1 MFTIG
6 ARLFVCRYD
15 MIYTINITS
24 MMVLASIYLSVST
37 SLPRCPSLYPTQTTD
52 ILFSTDTIK
61 PVEKWLL
68 FNLGY
73 PFMVIISN
81 IIEQVKHLD
90 LFIYFILRFCFCIL
104 EICQYCPTET
114 NRPFFNNERKSS

>member
-1 MFTIG
+1 
-6 ARLFVCRYD
+6 

-37 SLPRCPSLYPTQTTD
+37 SLPRCPSLYLTQTTG

-90 LFIYFILRFCFCIL
+90 LSIFLFHMDVLFLYFRNMPILS
-104 EICQYCPTET
+104 
-114 NRPFFNNERKSS
+114 NRNKLALLQ